1 MKNKIEINWIKEM
14 AFEASVNNHKII
26 MDASDE
32 AGGKDRGPR
41 PKPLT
46 LVALAGCT
54 GMDVVSMLKK
64 MRVEYSGLK
73 IEVEGELTEEHPKTY
88 QTITIHY
95 KFEGKDLPMDKLEK
109 SVNLSMERYCG
120 VTAMLGKSAKID
132 HKITIVSK

>member
-1 MKNKIEINWIKEM
+1 MKNKIEINWLEDM

-26 MDASDE
+26 MDASEE
-32 AGGKDRGPR
+32 AGGTNRGLR
-41 PKPLT
+41 PKQLT

-88 QTITIHY
+88 HTITIHY
-95 KFEGKDLPMDKLEK
+95 KFEGKDLPIDKLEK
-109 SVNLSMERYCG
+109 SVSLSLERYCG
-120 VTAMLGKSAKID
+120 VTAMLSKSAKID
-132 HKITIVSK
+132 HKISIVSN